1 MSIQCDNTTPIAGKA
16 GMLDASSVAFDSIID
31 LSSLINFSN
40 DPLNNL
46 DRDKIV
52 SITNTLNNTVL
63 FNEGKEGRLDNFPTL
78 SSRYE
83 QFPLTYTEIA
93 AYMLENNVDVDKIQS
108 ELNTYD
114 NVGAVST
121 SVNDLLDELDFYYN
135 DNFGKTIS
143 EGQCGQ
149 FANALL
155 DLAAAFTLLNTVV
168 DKLSGLNLKDLDLK
182 KQAIA
187 LAQKLKI
194 DAILESIEKTIEKI
208 VEKIKR
214 KVLQAVNSIIPQLK
228 KLGCAKKSLF
238 KKIRREIDQ
247 VKEFFSEENIQAIK
261 DSVQAFISQMVANF
275 ERMTLENVMLMMYK
289 LCQFTETIQEILS
302 GPGNKLNRIVEATA
316 IEVKSLQTLGL
327 INTQE
332 AVKAG
337 APRVSDEERASKIAA
352 AKKKLDVTDP
362 CPTPDEIE
370 AINNISDAG
379 LGKYITFSDSVVS
392 NKEWQDID
400 NSVWSKLLRITS
412 QTNQGYEAL
421 SEQRLEELAQFDTD
435 GDGEISQSEENNQV
449 VKVKAESRYDFVKRA
464 FGEAFNW
471 TTDKLGIEVTE
482 IDGLTKV
489 LQPGDEGYTKLLAQA
504 EPDTYEVLHGVKK
517 KTDVTSKM
525 GGTSNHIHLTGYAVD
540 ISINDDN
547 RIETIIAASR
557 AGFSGIGVYK
567 TYLHLDV
574 GTRRSWVA
582 GQPGID
588 ISKEEKFANKELSEL
603 QYLLEVHNI
612 DGFRKPRGDTTTPSP
627 YSIPT
632 PTF

>member
-1 MSIQCDNTTPIAGKA
+1 MSIQCDNTTPIASKA
-16 GMLDASSVAFDSIID
+16 GSLTVDSGVFDNIID
-31 LSSLINFSN
+31 LSSLITTT
-40 DPLNNL
+40 DPL
-46 DRDKIV
+46 DRLNRSTIV
-52 SITNTLNNTVL
+52 GLTDLTNSVLNVEDL
-63 FNEGKEGRLDNFPTL
+63 SGFPTL
-78 SSRYE
+78 SNRFG
-83 QFPLTYTEIA
+83 QTPLTYTEIA
-93 AYMLENNVDVDKIQS
+93 AYVLDNNVDAS
-108 ELNTYD
+108 NLLNEFKNYN
-114 NVGAVST
+114 NVNGPSAT
-121 SVNDLLDELDFYYN
+121 ITTFFDELDFFYN
-135 DNFGKTIS
+135 QNFGKTIS
-143 EGQCGQ
+143 EGACGE
-149 FANALL
+149 FANALTE
-155 DLAAAFTLLNTVV
+155 LAAAFTLLNTVV

-194 DAILESIEKTIEKI
+194 DAIAASIQETIEKI

-214 KVLQAVNSIIPQLK
+214 KVLQATKSIIPQLK
-228 KLGCAKKSLF
+228 KMGCAKKALF

-247 VKEFFSEENIQAIK
+247 INDFFSEENIQNIK
-261 DSVQAFISQMVANF
+261 DSIEKFISEMVANF

-289 LCQFTETIQEILS
+289 LCQFTETIQSILS
-302 GPGNKLNRIVEATA
+302 GPGDKLNRIVEATA
-316 IEVKSLQTLGL
+316 IELKSLQTLGL
-327 INTQE
+327 INTKE

-337 APRVSDEERASKIAA
+337 APRVSSDERAKKISD

-362 CPTPDEIE
+362 CPTPDEIQMISE
-370 AINNISDAG
+370 ISDAG
-379 LGKYITFSDSVVS
+379 LGPYITFSSSVVS

-400 NSVWSKLLRITS
+400 NSVWSKLIRITS
-412 QTNQGYEAL
+412 QTNEGYEAI
-421 SEQRLEELAQFDTD
+421 SEQRLEELARLDTD
-435 GDGEISQSEENNQV
+435 GDGEISDKEAGNV

-471 TTDKLGIEVTE
+471 TSDKLGIEVTE
-482 IDGLTKV
+482 KDGLTKT
-489 LQPGDEGYTKLLAQA
+489 LQPGDEGYVTLLPKA

-525 GGTSNHIHLTGYAVD
+525 GGTSNHIHLTGFAVD

-567 TYLHLDV
+567 TFLHLDV

-588 ISKEEKFANKELSEL
+588 IKQTEKFAGDALSEL
-603 QYLLEVHNI
+603 QYLLEIHNI

-627 YSIPT
+627 YSAPT